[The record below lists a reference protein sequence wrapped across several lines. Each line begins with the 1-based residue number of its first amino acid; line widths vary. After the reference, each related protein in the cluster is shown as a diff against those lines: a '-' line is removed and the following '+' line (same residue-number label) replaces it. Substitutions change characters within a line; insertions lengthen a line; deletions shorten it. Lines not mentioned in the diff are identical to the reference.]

1 MKLLPDFCI
10 HPTKL
15 SEQIAAHPARRSILF
30 ALIATGGIL
39 LSQFSFVLG
48 ASGWWAPIA
57 VSVIVC
63 TWWAR
68 VVEGGS
74 SDVGVFIALWLFS
87 ALIARATF
95 DASWDGMWY
104 HKNAVIALADGWNA
118 FYEKHWEGWGQSY
131 PMGHWIWDASFYRL
145 FGYMGSA
152 HATNFLFAFGVVWSL
167 PPLLAQYG
175 INARMSRFLAG
186 VITFNPIVLTQL
198 TTGYVDGT
206 MTIALI
212 VSILLAE
219 RAIRNRDALS
229 LWAATL
235 WLAFGSCMKFTGW
248 VYAGTAVITLCIY
261 GAVVIAI
268 AKFAKHKSQIVQ
280 GDGSQATWG
289 SLSLRIGF
297 TAGALVLFSNL
308 HPITNNWLTGGH
320 PMWPLFGKST
330 VTILHQDAPKAFYE
344 KGLLLRP
351 ALSVFAR
358 SRNDPR
364 EMPKVKPP
372 GALEWEEWKW
382 FDQPDVR
389 YGGLGPLFSLAL
401 TLAILTI
408 VVTVTYYRSNVGV
421 ARGAAR
427 SAALAVALIAWGYF
441 CIHPW
446 WARYAGFWWILPVIP
461 ILFLWNQRSTTRLT
475 RYALIAILAILVANE
490 LGVLNYAL
498 RGARHAKNQWRDFRI
513 AVAKAECADGRPVI
527 LVGPHEPMNVS
538 YARALN
544 DAGVRAVAE
553 RTDLRPPGR
562 QIAEIQNK
570 TTAIC
575 RAPSN

>member
-1 MKLLPDFCI
+1 
-10 HPTKL
+10 
-15 SEQIAAHPARRSILF
+15 
-30 ALIATGGIL
+30 
-39 LSQFSFVLG
+39 
-48 ASGWWAPIA
+48 
-57 VSVIVC
+57 
-63 TWWAR
+63 
-68 VVEGGS
+68 
-74 SDVGVFIALWLFS
+74 
-87 ALIARATF
+87 
-95 DASWDGMWY
+95 
-104 HKNAVIALADGWNA
+104 
-118 FYEKHWEGWGQSY
+118 
-131 PMGHWIWDASFYRL
+131 
-145 FGYMGSA
+145 
-152 HATNFLFAFGVVWSL
+152 
-167 PPLLAQYG
+167 
-175 INARMSRFLAG
+175 
-186 VITFNPIVLTQL
+186 
-198 TTGYVDGT
+198 
-206 MTIALI
+206 
-212 VSILLAE
+212 
-219 RAIRNRDALS
+219 
-229 LWAATL
+229 
-235 WLAFGSCMKFTGW
+235 
-248 VYAGTAVITLCIY
+248 
-261 GAVVIAI
+261 
-268 AKFAKHKSQIVQ
+268 
-280 GDGSQATWG
+280 
-289 SLSLRIGF
+289 
-297 TAGALVLFSNL
+297 
-308 HPITNNWLTGGH
+308 
-320 PMWPLFGKST
+320 
-330 VTILHQDAPKAFYE
+330 
-344 KGLLLRP
+344 
-351 ALSVFAR
+351 
-358 SRNDPR
+358 
-364 EMPKVKPP
+364 MPKVKPP